1 MKELNRK
8 FFIFNIIL
16 IIVLGLT
23 VKNDYYLSLITY
35 IMINAVLASG
45 LNILLGYAGIIS
57 LCQAAFFGIGA
68 YLSGI
73 LTVHYS
79 FSPLLTVLIGI
90 VATFF
95 VAFIIGYPAL
105 KLHGHYLAMATLGFG
120 MIIYIFANELD
131 MFTGGPSG
139 LVGIPYFS
147 IFGFEFDNEMKNF
160 ILFATIYLISL
171 VFLELFDKS
180 FISYDFRFIRES
192 EHASSA
198 FGINFKKEKVL
209 LFAVIAAYS
218 SMIGSFYA
226 FYSQFISPSSIG
238 INYSI
243 EILAMAIIGGLG
255 TTYGGIV
262 GAVIISLIPEV
273 FASFE
278 DYEIIIYGGI
288 LAFCIIFFPYGIV
301 GFFKRLKIA
310 KN

>member
-1 MKELNRK
+1 MKPLNK
-8 FFIFNIIL
+8 TFFIFNIIL
-16 IIVLGLT
+16 IIIIGST

-35 IMINAVLASG
+35 IMINAILASG

-79 FSPLLTVLIGI
+79 FSPFLTVLIGI
-90 VATFF
+90 IVTFSVALL
-95 VAFIIGYPAL
+95 VGYPAL

-147 IFGFEFDNEMKNF
+147 VFGLEFDTEIKNF
-160 ILFATIYLISL
+160 ILFAILYLFSL
-171 VFLELFDKS
+171 ILLELFDKS

-198 FGINFKKEKVL
+198 FGINFKKEKVI

-243 EILAMAIIGGLG
+243 EILAMTIIGGLG
-255 TTYGGIV
+255 TTYGGII
-262 GAVIISLIPEV
+262 GAIIISLIPEL

-301 GFFKRLKIA
+301 GFFKRLKIV